1 MDMGGLG
8 QFIKE
13 KIMYWKIA
21 VKGRLYISKKFYA
34 NSAAKAYQLAK
45 AELAQIG
52 VTSGWH
58 LVFVCSR

>member
-1 MDMGGLG
+1 
-8 QFIKE
+8 
-13 KIMYWKIA
+13 MYWKIA